1 MSGIMNTLLLPVT
14 APLSLLGGG
23 GGSSNPLSF
32 LTNIFGGGG
41 SDGNPFSG
49 LESMFGSGILQLLMP
64 LIIAIVGIE
73 LLFKI

>member
-1 MSGIMNTLLLPVT
+1 MNTLLLPVT

-23 GGSSNPLSF
+23 GGSNNPLSF
-32 LTNIFGGGG
+32 LTNIFGGG